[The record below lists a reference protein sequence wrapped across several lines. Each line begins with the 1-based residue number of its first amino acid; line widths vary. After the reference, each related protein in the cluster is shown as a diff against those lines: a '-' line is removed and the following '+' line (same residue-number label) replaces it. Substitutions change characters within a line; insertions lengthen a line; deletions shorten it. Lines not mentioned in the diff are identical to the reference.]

1 MKLTKD
7 IAELIGFWKLRPTR
21 AGIGIIGDLDLQEK
35 FVKLVL
41 GAKLVPANKI
51 VSSPHAVW
59 FSHIKISNF
68 FKKVVKEQ
76 GEIFAKPN
84 PISKAYLR
92 GMYESRGDGQT
103 ISNITFSDQLLIE
116 RLGFTT
122 KKSGKTLFIRDI
134 DKFKEF
140 IRKK

>member
-1 MKLTKD
+1 MKLTKG

-21 AGIGIIGDLDLQEK
+21 AGIGIIGNFDLQEK

-41 GAKLVPANKI
+41 DSKLVPANKI

-59 FSHIKISNF
+59 FSHIKIKNF
-68 FKKVVKEQ
+68 FEKTANEQ
-76 GEIFAKPN
+76 GEIFNKPN

-92 GMYESRGDGQT
+92 GMYESRGEGQT
-103 ISNITFSDQLLIE
+103 ISNISFSDQLLIE

-122 KKSGKTLFIRDI
+122 KKSGKTIYIRDI
-134 DKFKEF
+134 EKFKEF
-140 IRKK
+140 IKK